1 MYCRLLP
8 TLSSNNLVARCL
20 WSVVRLM
27 WPQIPAQCHHAM
39 LTACDGTSYCS
50 ANPTAVERPSSASWN
65 LHVIV
70 QSYDHVGSVVICSF
84 KCGWFTRPTRRVPA
98 LQITLSFDL
107 VRSALSHCPIQ
118 SAPTSLN
125 RLVKIGTCQHKHVR
139 LFAFQ
144 HIWCVIILRFSP
156 NWCVK

>member
-20 WSVVRLM
+20 WSVVRLI

-98 LQITLSFDL
+98 LQITLPFDL
-107 VRSALSHCPIQ
+107 VISALLHDRTFLPDPVSSHITNSSHENWYFL
-118 SAPTSLN
+118 SAQACKNFCIST
-125 RLVKIGTCQHKHVR
+125 R
-139 LFAFQ
+139 
-144 HIWCVIILRFSP
+144 
-156 NWCVK
+156 